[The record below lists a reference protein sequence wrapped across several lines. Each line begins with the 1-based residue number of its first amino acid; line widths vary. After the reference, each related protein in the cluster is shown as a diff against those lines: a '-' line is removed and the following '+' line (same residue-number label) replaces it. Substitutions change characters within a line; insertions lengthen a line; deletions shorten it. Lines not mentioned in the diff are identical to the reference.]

1 LFGVK
6 LESSILFWD
15 RAAEEGM
22 VGASKP
28 MKTTHSPLYRN
39 ILAALIAARKARGV
53 TQTQLAEALGKP
65 QSYVSKV
72 ESGERR
78 LDVAEY
84 IELCRALSVHPS
96 QVLTAAGVAP

>member
-1 LFGVK
+1 
-6 LESSILFWD
+6 
-15 RAAEEGM
+15 
-22 VGASKP
+22 

-39 ILAALIAARKARGV
+39 ILAALIAARKDRGV

-84 IELCRALSVHPS
+84 IEWCRALSVPPN
-96 QVLTAAGVAP
+96 QIFTRAGVGP